1 MPVEYEAV
9 DDDSKLYPIPSGKT
23 VKFYFFQ
30 DIDEDQ
36 PLNPI
41 LTITETTRD
50 KESRIFGTVPV
61 GLNGKECYLLAVVV
75 LKGDFGLE
83 GKTQADIEEAV
94 KNKSILFGQISDE
107 QDPTGWK
114 RYTLNPDLPPI
125 EDFEFVGLAT
135 GKPLP
140 SKITFVIPEKYYS
153 MDGSASSPIP
163 GGYPIDFY
171 FTLESD
177 TEPFDP
183 NAIVISGTTPA
194 GGGPV
199 VCELP
204 VELDGEQR
212 YIHAIIR
219 LKGSFEFRGKDKD
232 DLKEAIES
240 KSIIY
245 GHIMDGNLV
254 TLEKNGMVGNFIF
267 FGNL

>member
-1 MPVEYEAV
+1 
-9 DDDSKLYPIPSGKT
+9 
-23 VKFYFFQ
+23 
-30 DIDEDQ
+30 
-36 PLNPI
+36 
-41 LTITETTRD
+41 
-50 KESRIFGTVPV
+50 
-61 GLNGKECYLLAVVV
+61 
-75 LKGDFGLE
+75 
-83 GKTQADIEEAV
+83 
-94 KNKSILFGQISDE
+94 
-107 QDPTGWK
+107 
-114 RYTLNPDLPPI
+114 
-125 EDFEFVGLAT
+125 
-135 GKPLP
+135 
-140 SKITFVIPEKYYS
+140 

-183 NAIVISGTTPA
+183 YAIVISGTTPA

>member
-9 DDDSKLYPIPSGKT
+9 NDDSKLYPIPSGKT

-30 DIDEDQ
+30 DIDENQ

-41 LTITETTRD
+41 LTITGTTRD

-125 EDFEFVGLAT
+125 EDFEFVGLT
-135 GKPLP
+135 
-140 SKITFVIPEKYYS
+140 I
-153 MDGSASSPIP
+153 
-163 GGYPIDFY
+163 
-171 FTLESD
+171 
-177 TEPFDP
+177 
-183 NAIVISGTTPA
+183 
-194 GGGPV
+194 
-199 VCELP
+199 
-204 VELDGEQR
+204 
-212 YIHAIIR
+212 
-219 LKGSFEFRGKDKD
+219 
-232 DLKEAIES
+232 
-240 KSIIY
+240 
-245 GHIMDGNLV
+245 
-254 TLEKNGMVGNFIF
+254 
-267 FGNL
+267 